1 MILRSNLRYM
11 KIIEHVAM
19 NGATCAT
26 TLSLPSDINRTGRI
40 VKADSWFG
48 SVKTVIA
55 LKESSLH
62 SVKLVKNTYK

>member
-1 MILRSNLRYM
+1 
-11 KIIEHVAM
+11 M

-26 TLSLPSDINRTGRI
+26 TLSLPSDINRIGRI
-40 VKADSWFG
+40 VIADSWFG